1 MSLRGVYESV
11 KSELHAIDCDE
22 RGDQN
27 MQVVM
32 ILAIS
37 AFVAT
42 IVWFFGKQTIDW
54 AKGMMKSLLGQKA
67 PTEGD
72 AKIQ

>member
-1 MSLRGVYESV
+1 MSLRGVYVSV
-11 KSELHAIDCDE
+11 RKELQAIDRDD

-42 IVWFFGKQTIDW
+42 IVWFFGKQTVDW
-54 AKGMMKSLLGQKA
+54 AKGMMKSLLGQKP
-67 PTEGD
+67 PTEAD

>member
-1 MSLRGVYESV
+1 MSLRGAYESF
-11 KSELHAIDCDE
+11 KSELQAFDRDE
-22 RGDQN
+22 SGDQN

-42 IVWFFGKQTIDW
+42 IVWFFGKQIVDW

-67 PTEGD
+67 PQESD

>member
-1 MSLRGVYESV
+1 MSLRGLYDSLR
-11 KSELHAIDCDE
+11 SELRAIDQDE

-42 IVWFFGKQTIDW
+42 MIWFFGKQFLDW
-54 AKGMMKSLLGQKA
+54 AKSMMRSLIGTKA

-72 AKIQ
+72 AKI